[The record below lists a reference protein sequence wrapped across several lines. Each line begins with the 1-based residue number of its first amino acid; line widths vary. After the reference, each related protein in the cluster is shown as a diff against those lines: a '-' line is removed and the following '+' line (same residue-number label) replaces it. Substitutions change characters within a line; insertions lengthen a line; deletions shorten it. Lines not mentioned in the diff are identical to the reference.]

1 MRDIV
6 LVLVIVYLMIK
17 ALRQLEYGAY
27 LWTWLSLMNP
37 HRMTYGFAFSV
48 PWAMMS
54 AAISLVTLPLSK
66 DRKPLPINGGVITL
80 ILLWGWMTVTSI
92 FSINPADLVLE
103 RWIFVSK
110 IILMLLLMMM
120 MLRGR
125 QQIDRLVWVV
135 VLSVG
140 FFAVKG
146 GIFTV
151 ATGGSSRVWGPPG
164 SMLEENN
171 ALAVATIMLLPL
183 VYYLRETA
191 SRKWLRLVLGVCML
205 LMIASALGSQ
215 SRGALI
221 ALLAMALFLG
231 AKSKHPI
238 RFTLGLVLV
247 LAVAIAFMPDS
258 WTARMETIRDHQEEG
273 SAMSRIY
280 TWRTLL
286 NVAMERPLV
295 GAGFRADNL
304 ELFARY
310 APQDPQFAGFA
321 GLVWVAHSIYMQ
333 ALGEHGFVGLALFV
347 SIWIWLW
354 FTASRLAREAA
365 EVPELKDWM
374 PLLLR
379 MCQVSTIGYCVG
391 GAFLSLM
398 NVDLPYYLLIFVTLC
413 RCQLQDSKAMAA
425 APARRTPDRQ
435 ALGLSRAK

>member
-6 LVLVIVYLMIK
+6 LVLMIVYLMIK

-92 FSINPADLVLE
+92 FSINPPDLVLE

-205 LMIASALGSQ
+205 LMVASALGSQ

-221 ALLAMALFLG
+221 ALLAMAMFLG

-238 RFTLGLVLV
+238 RFTLGLMLV

-273 SAMSRIY
+273 SAQSRLY

-286 NVAMERPLV
+286 NVAVDRPLV
-295 GAGFRADNL
+295 GAGFRADRVEIFDL
-304 ELFARY
+304 Y
-310 APQDPQFAGFA
+310 APKDPQYSVFS
-321 GLVWVAHSIYMQ
+321 GLAWVAHSIYFQ